1 MNRDKFDQLMKKID
15 ELKKGRGFDLSTE
28 EDLALGVMNLIAIE
42 EHMFFTGEKTG
53 KEEYF
58 DMLKQ
63 VREMRKELM
72 KRMIPEYEGETW
84 CACKHL
90 LSATMRVKEVG
101 TKLLGDGR
109 GKEAREMFDKSYKLF
124 NLFWAV
130 RLKLVDL
137 KGLKKT
143 DKPMDMDDLMAKL
156 VDCCKE

>member
-1 MNRDKFDQLMKKID
+1 MNRDRFDQLIKKIE

-42 EHMFFTGEKTG
+42 EHLFFTAEKTG

-58 DMLKQ
+58 DLLKQ
-63 VREMRKELM
+63 AREMRKDLM
-72 KRMIPEYEGETW
+72 KKMIPEYEGETW
-84 CACKHL
+84 CTCKHL
-90 LSATMRVKEVG
+90 LSATMRLMEVG
-101 TKLLGDGR
+101 TKLLGDG
-109 GKEAREMFDKSYKLF
+109 KKPEAKEMFDRSYKTF

-137 KGLKKT
+137 KNVKRIE
-143 DKPMDMDDLMAKL
+143 KPMDIDDLMAKL